1 MVELFLLNDAGLY
14 LEVELGPW
22 GHHLV
27 LLLDN
32 GKDLRHSLPLDYSV
46 QRGEGGTWTGRAVI
60 PTAYLPPNISKLNA
74 YAIHGSGDERKYEA
88 LHPAEKGV
96 HKAPNFHRLEDF
108 KPIDFRKIAYRPTEL
123 SSLWSKAMEGAQTHT
138 IGLTWD
144 GRPVDHPP
152 AQITLKG
159 VGGDLEINIAAPYFG
174 DPKPE
179 GGKAGEAYW
188 QLWEH
193 EVVEAF
199 FLNDKEQY
207 LELEFGPHGN
217 HLMLML
223 DGNRNAIK

>member
-1 MVELFLLNDAGLY
+1 
-14 LEVELGPW
+14 
-22 GHHLV
+22 
-27 LLLDN
+27 
-32 GKDLRHSLPLDYSV
+32 
-46 QRGEGGTWTGRAVI
+46 
-60 PTAYLPPNISKLNA
+60 
-74 YAIHGSGDERKYEA
+74 
-88 LHPAEKGV
+88 
-96 HKAPNFHRLEDF
+96 
-108 KPIDFRKIAYRPTEL
+108 
-123 SSLWSKAMEGAQTHT
+123 MEGAQTYT

-144 GRPVDHPP
+144 GKPVDHAP

-207 LELEFGPHGN
+207 LELEFGPHGQ
-217 HLMLML
+217 HLMLL
-223 DGNRNAIK
+223 LNGNRNAIK